1 MRPQVTA
8 LALFA
13 VAVAGCKQ
21 EAGKPDRA
29 PPQAANS
36 SAAVEVPSATP
47 DTAPGRDPRGAKDK
61 AVQQKAGV
69 RPGRGLITTSP
80 PAKLAAS
87 NVPFVAGSARAPSA
101 MGLAAVPGS
110 PAKAG
115 DAGSAA
121 GACDLRKVDWSNFNY
136 PGIVNLRKGT
146 GSDGA
151 GGSTDDCSL
160 DGVDYGDL
168 DANGLTEAYAVI
180 RCSPGGTAS
189 SDHATVAVLEMRPPC
204 ALHDLGTIVAGWQA
218 TGKVAGRSYVV
229 ERPYAKGS
237 EPSCCPT
244 GQQRETFRLS
254 GGKWTSSVVV
264 VK

>member
-1 MRPQVTA
+1 
-8 LALFA
+8 
-13 VAVAGCKQ
+13 VASCKH

-29 PPQAANS
+29 PPEAANP
-36 SAAVEVPSATP
+36 SAATEVPSATP
-47 DTAPGRDPRGAKDK
+47 DTAPGKDPGGAKDK
-61 AVQQKAGV
+61 TVQHKTGV
-69 RPGRGLITTSP
+69 RPGRGLITTAP
-80 PAKLAAS
+80 PAKLAVP
-87 NVPFVAGSARAPSA
+87 NPPFVAGSARAPSA
-101 MGLAAVPGS
+101 SASAMALAAVPGS
-110 PAKAG
+110 PAKSG
-115 DAGSAA
+115 DAGSAT
-121 GACDLRKVDWSNFNY
+121 GACDIRKVDWSNFNY
-136 PGIVNLRKGT
+136 PGIVNLRRGT

-151 GGSTDDCSL
+151 GGSMDDCSF

-204 ALHDLGTIVAGWQA
+204 ALHDLGTIDAGWQA

-229 ERPYAKGS
+229 ERPYTKGS